1 LATTITNYDG
11 SIVTTPQQVVR
22 PQTVDEIQA
31 VFRQPNRFPSPV
43 RAMGSYHSLTPCASS
58 TGTIVDMKGMKK
70 VLRIDA
76 KKMTFTAQ
84 AGLEIIEASRLLR
97 KRKLQFMLNIE
108 IGNLTLGSAACCHTK
123 DSLDAVELGQ
133 VNSYVTA
140 MKWVTPAG
148 ELAEAS
154 EDGNP
159 DLMALMRSSYGL
171 AGIIHEVTFRIKPL
185 EIVKFDYEIL
195 PVADLTQAHVSRV
208 INANQCM
215 VCWTIGDS
223 VVIQTRNRATKLR
236 HEWLAE
242 SREFGWNFLG
252 AFAAR
257 VARRVG
263 AGNPRSE
270 ELDDLG
276 FRVELGFYRLISKV
290 GGFTLYNPD
299 KTIDYS
305 KTPQLARYAFTFWT
319 FPRKEWVANLQA
331 YVKFRDEHFRRTGFR
346 CNMPLGSYFI
356 RKDRSSLLSY
366 TWDGDMI
373 SLDPIHA
380 PGSTDKDAWDRFLRE
395 FNEWAKARG
404 GVPLLNQ
411 SPFVTRDQV
420 AAAYGDRW
428 KKFSDWVRSVD
439 PERRMVNEFF
449 GDLLV

>member
-1 LATTITNYDG
+1 MATKITNYDG

-31 VFRQPNRFPSPV
+31 VFRQTTKYPSPV

-70 VLRIDA
+70 VLRIDP
-76 KKMTFTAQ
+76 KKMTFTAE

-140 MKWVTPAG
+140 IKWVTPAG

-154 EDGNP
+154 EESDP
-159 DLMALMRSSYGL
+159 DLLARMRASYGL
-171 AGIIHEVTFRIKPL
+171 AGIIYEVTFRIKPL

-208 INANQCM
+208 IGANQCM

-252 AFAAR
+252 AFSAR
-257 VARRVG
+257 VARRIG
-263 AGNPRSE
+263 AANPSE
-270 ELDDLG
+270 ELEDLG

-290 GGFTLYNPD
+290 GGFTLYDPD

-305 KTPQLARYAFTFWT
+305 KTPQIARYAFTFWT
-319 FPRKEWVANLQA
+319 FPRKDWVANLQA

-346 CNMPLGSYFI
+346 CNLPLGSYFI

-380 PGSTDKDAWDRFLRE
+380 PGKTDKDGWDSFLRE
-395 FNEWAKARG
+395 FNEWARARG

-420 AAAYGDRW
+420 MAAYGDRW
-428 KKFSDWVRSVD
+428 KTFSEWIRSVD
-439 PERRMVNEFF
+439 PSQRMVNEFF
-449 GDLLV
+449 RDLLV